1 LLFPTIDFAIFF
13 VVVFTASWIL
23 RPWPRAWRVMILVA
37 SYVFYGWWNWHFTFL
52 LAASTVINQTGALL
66 TSRLPD
72 PRQRRWAMVGTV
84 VADVALLGWFKYYG
98 FFAVNVANGLHRVG
112 VHSPLPI
119 LQVAL
124 PVGISFFTFMGIS
137 YVVDVYR
144 GKIEAAGWLDAA
156 VYLSFFPHLVAGPIV
171 RGSELIPQLRA
182 PRDPRRVDASRAA
195 WLIMAGLAK
204 KVVIS
209 SFLSKHIVDPVFAVP
224 HQHSALEVLF
234 AVYGYAVQIYADFSG
249 YTDIAIGVALL
260 LGFKFPEN
268 FNAPYTAESLQDF
281 WRRWH
286 ITLSMWLRDYVYIPL
301 GGNRGGRWRTARNV
315 MLTMLIGGLWHGA
328 AWTFVAWGALHGGG
342 QVVGM
347 LKRDRAEA
355 RRRRGAAGGGQTGEA
370 AGGAA
375 GGAGGGGPTGS
386 GPTGGGPTGEAAGGW
401 AAAAVTSGAGV
412 AGSELSPTGDVLLVV
427 PREADLERAP
437 SEASRGTARIWL
449 RRIVTFH
456 LVCLGWVLFRATS
469 FANALAVLSR
479 FAHPGAAPLV
489 TPLVVG
495 AIVVSIASQYVP
507 SDVVAGAQRR
517 FANLTPLAQGAV
529 LAGGLYVI
537 TTLAPQGV
545 APFIYYRF

>member
-1 LLFPTIDFAIFF
+1 MLFPTIDFAIFF
-13 VVVFTASWIL
+13 VVVFTASWVL

-37 SYVFYGWWNWHFTFL
+37 SYVFYGWWDWHFVFL
-52 LAASTVINQTGALL
+52 LAASTIINQTGAVLV
-66 TSRLPD
+66 SRLRVT
-72 PRQRRWAMVGTV
+72 RQRRWAMALTV
-84 VADVALLGWFKYYG
+84 AADIGLLGWFKYYG
-98 FFAVNVANGLHRVG
+98 FFAVNVANALHRVG
-112 VHSPLPI
+112 VHSPLPL

-137 YVVDVYR
+137 YVVDVQR
-144 GKIEAAGWLDAA
+144 GTIEPAGWLDAA

-171 RGSELIPQLRA
+171 RGNELIPQLRA

-260 LGFKFPEN
+260 LGFRFPEN

-286 ITLSMWLRDYVYIPL
+286 ITLSTWLRDYVYIPL
-301 GGNRGGRWRTARNV
+301 GGNRGSRWATARNIF
-315 MLTMLIGGLWHGA
+315 LTMLIGGLWHGA

-347 LKRDRAEA
+347 VRRDRAQA
-355 RRRRGAAGGGQTGEA
+355 RAGSRPAPAPAPPPAEM
-370 AGGAA
+370 
-375 GGAGGGGPTGS
+375 GAGGVAVLAP
-386 GPTGGGPTGEAAGGW
+386 PVVAATP
-401 AAAAVTSGAGV
+401 AVADVPAAVEPS
-412 AGSELSPTGDVLLVV
+412 
-427 PREADLERAP
+427 RA
-437 SEASRGTARIWL
+437 RVWV
-449 RRIVTFH
+449 RRIITFH

-469 FANALAVLSR
+469 FGNAVALLSR
-479 FAHPGAAPLV
+479 LAHPGAAPLV
-489 TPLVVG
+489 TPLVIG
-495 AIVVSIASQYVP
+495 AIVVTIASQYVP
-507 SDVVAGAQRR
+507 RDAVSRAQQR
-517 FANLTPLAQGAV
+517 FAELAPVAQGAV
-529 LAGGLYVI
+529 IAAGLYVI
-537 TTLAPQGV
+537 TTLGPQGV

>member
-13 VVVFTASWIL
+13 VVVFTASWML

-52 LAASTVINQTGALL
+52 LAASTVINQAGALL
-66 TSRLPD
+66 TSRLRD

-144 GKIEAAGWLDAA
+144 GKIEPAGWLDAA

-268 FNAPYTAESLQDF
+268 FNAPYAAESLQDF

-347 LKRDRAEA
+347 LKRDRGDN
-355 RRRRGAAGGGQTGEA
+355 RRRKAA

-375 GGAGGGGPTGS
+375 GGGPTSEATGEPAGGAPGGGPT
-386 GPTGGGPTGEAAGGW
+386 
-401 AAAAVTSGAGV
+401 SGAPV
-412 AGSELSPTGDVLLVV
+412 AVGSELSPAGDVVLVA
-427 PREADLERAP
+427 PREGDLVRAAAN
-437 SEASRGTARIWL
+437 EGRGTARIWL

-469 FANALAVLSR
+469 FANAIAILSR

-507 SDVVAGAQRR
+507 SDVVARAQRR

>member
-1 LLFPTIDFAIFF
+1 MRGRAAGPAWPSSRGRAAATRRTTSFKGEMLFPTIDFAIFF
-13 VVVFTASWIL
+13 VVVFTASWLL

-37 SYVFYGWWNWHFTFL
+37 SYVFYGWWDWHFTFL
-52 LAASTVINQTGALL
+52 LAASTVINQAGAVVV
-66 TSRLPD
+66 SRLRD
-72 PRQRRWAMVGTV
+72 QRQRRLAMAGTV
-84 VADVALLGWFKYYG
+84 ALDIGLLGWFKYYG
-98 FFAVNVANGLHRVG
+98 FFAVNVANALHHVG
-112 VHSPLPI
+112 VHSPLPL

-137 YVVDVYR
+137 YVVDVQR
-144 GKIEAAGWLDAA
+144 GRIEPAGWLDAA

-182 PRDPRRVDASRAA
+182 PRDPRRIEASRAA

-260 LGFKFPEN
+260 LGFRFPEN
-268 FNAPYTAESLQDF
+268 FNAPYAAESLQDF

-286 ITLSMWLRDYVYIPL
+286 ITLSLWLRDYVYIPL
-301 GGNRGGRWRTARNV
+301 GGSRGSRWQTARNIF
-315 MLTMLIGGLWHGA
+315 LTMLIGGLWHGA

-347 LKRDRAEA
+347 LRRDRAAA
-355 RRRRGAAGGGQTGEA
+355 REERALPDDLAPGAHDQGGAVAVLAPVAAPAQRRRGQV
-370 AGGAA
+370 
-375 GGAGGGGPTGS
+375 
-386 GPTGGGPTGEAAGGW
+386 W
-401 AAAAVTSGAGV
+401 V
-412 AGSELSPTGDVLLVV
+412 
-427 PREADLERAP
+427 
-437 SEASRGTARIWL
+437 
-449 RRIVTFH
+449 RRLVTFH

-469 FANALAVLSR
+469 FSNAVALLSR
-479 FAHPGAAPLV
+479 LAHPGPAPLV
-489 TPLVVG
+489 TPLVIG

-507 SDVVAGAQRR
+507 RDLVSRAQQHLAERS
-517 FANLTPLAQGAV
+517 PVAQGGAI
-529 LAGGLYVI
+529 AAGLYVV
-537 TTLAPQGV
+537 TTLGP
-545 APFIYYRF
+545 

>member
-13 VVVFTASWIL
+13 VVVFTASWVL
-23 RPWPRAWRVMILVA
+23 RPWPRAWRIMILAA
-37 SYVFYGWWNWHFTFL
+37 SYVFYGWWNWHFTLL
-52 LAASTVINQTGALL
+52 LAASTVINQVGAVLV
-66 TSRLPD
+66 SRLPD
-72 PRQRRWAMVGTV
+72 ARHRRWAMVGTV
-84 VADVALLGWFKYYG
+84 VADVGLLGWFKYYG
-98 FFAVNVANGLHRVG
+98 FFAVNVANGLHRLG
-112 VHSPLPI
+112 VHSPLPL

-137 YVVDVYR
+137 YVVDVHR

-171 RGSELIPQLRA
+171 RGSELFPQMRA
-182 PRDPRRVDASRAA
+182 PRDPRKIDASRAA

-234 AVYGYAVQIYADFSG
+234 AIYGYAVQIYADFSG

-260 LGFKFPEN
+260 LGFRFPEN

-286 ITLSMWLRDYVYIPL
+286 ITLSLWLRDYVYIPL
-301 GGNRGGRWRTARNV
+301 GGNRDGRWRTARNIF
-315 MLTMLIGGLWHGA
+315 LTMLLGGLWHGA
-328 AWTFVAWGALHGGG
+328 AWTFVAWGAFHGGG

-347 LKRDRAEA
+347 LRRERADRRAVAQSEHPPVPPP
-355 RRRRGAAGGGQTGEA
+355 AAPVRPVGGGLALLELPDVAVPATG
-370 AGGAA
+370 
-375 GGAGGGGPTGS
+375 P
-386 GPTGGGPTGEAAGGW
+386 GW
-401 AAAAVTSGAGV
+401 
-412 AGSELSPTGDVLLVV
+412 
-427 PREADLERAP
+427 
-437 SEASRGTARIWL
+437 IWI
-449 RRIVTFH
+449 RRLATFH

-469 FANALAVLSR
+469 FANALTVLSR
-479 FAHPGAAPLV
+479 LTHPGRAPLV

-507 SDVVAGAQRR
+507 ADLVARAQRR
-517 FANLTPLAQGAV
+517 FADLMPVAQGV
-529 LAGGLYVI
+529 LLAGGLYVI
-537 TTLAPQGV
+537 TTLGPQGV

>member
-37 SYVFYGWWNWHFTFL
+37 SYVFYGWWDWHFTFL

-66 TSRLPD
+66 TSRLTD
-72 PRQRRWAMVGTV
+72 PRHRRWAMVGTI
-84 VADVALLGWFKYYG
+84 VADIGLLGWFKYYG
-98 FFAVNVANGLHRVG
+98 FFAVNVANGLHRIG

-144 GKIEAAGWLDAA
+144 RKIDVAGWLDAA

-171 RGSELIPQLRA
+171 RGSELIPQLRT

-260 LGFKFPEN
+260 LGFEFPEN

-347 LKRDRAEA
+347 VRRDRADA
-355 RRRRGAAGGGQTGEA
+355 RRKRSAAAASGPGAGGPAGGGAPGGGPVAGGLAAGGPA
-370 AGGAA
+370 AGGRAA
-375 GGAGGGGPTGS
+375 GGTAET
-386 GPTGGGPTGEAAGGW
+386 AAGD
-401 AAAAVTSGAGV
+401 VTVLDPAGARGDPGSVV
-412 AGSELSPTGDVLLVV
+412 AGHGS
-427 PREADLERAP
+427 
-437 SEASRGTARIWL
+437 ARIWL
-449 RRIVTFH
+449 RRLVTFH

-469 FANALAVLSR
+469 FAEAVTVLSR
-479 FAHPGAAPLV
+479 LAHPGAAPLV
-489 TPLVVG
+489 TPLVIG

-507 SDVVAGAQRR
+507 ADVVARAQRR
-517 FANLTPLAQGAV
+517 FANLTPVAQGTV